1 MIPFLLPRDSM
12 PRFQRWLILFAI
24 AWMIPGGP
32 WVLAQDP
39 DDATP
44 LLMPYPDNTPT
55 SLPDLLREYKDLGLP
70 LPFKGARLIY
80 LDRPVFFANQLGL
93 GSTHTS
99 EHFCFEAKRLP
110 GEKKQ
115 KLLLGLETVEAD
127 ELFVVFREP
136 PDKKT
141 LDRLLLF
148 DFQQDQPAQ
157 WAPWNRHELILA
169 IQCYAEGHHEVAQF
183 FLDRCR
189 IHTQIPL
196 RQRLLTIGWD
206 HLMKEFANP
215 KADRALLLVS
225 IKKKIAKY
233 KEWDTP
239 DARELVADLE
249 RTLKPFP
256 KRHSQ
261 AEEWIDQLTN
271 YHSDPEGPGYKS
283 PLFYLGT
290 FQGRKTQRPDDA
302 ESSER
307 LILKLLDMGL
317 DCVPVLLSHLEDQRL
332 TRTLNPN
339 FGQEDQEKLTK
350 DPVLR
355 IGTICQILLD
365 NLSSHPSMP
374 QEGVEKNLAFYL
386 SWWMEVCKEGEEAY
400 LLKNCLQTNPNGPSV
415 LFDPYLHLL
424 NRKYPHQ
431 IPVIYKK
438 VLAANPLLPSGL
450 ITKLIARGQLPKG
463 EKIQVLNQGLK
474 NPIRAHQFAAL
485 GEMESLDK
493 ARFALEWTKLAEAF
507 LAKDYKWDD
516 PEKAEDLT
524 TIANLLDSSDD
535 PKLWSILEKAVQA
548 APTELRGLLLSG
560 SFMTNFLIKPDLK
573 NSHLVIRFLLAFLD
587 DSSSWIA
594 NTENNPKFVS
604 IQKIEIRNLVARTLA
619 EIMNLTPPEET
630 MSDKEWTDYRE
641 KVRAAAKKELEKK

>member
-1 MIPFLLPRDSM
+1 MIPSLLPRDSM
-12 PRFQRWLILFAI
+12 PGFHRWLILLAI

-39 DDATP
+39 DDAP
-44 LLMPYPDNTPT
+44 PPMMPYPDNTPT
-55 SLPDLLREYKDLGLP
+55 SLADLLREYKELGLP

-80 LDRPVFFANQLGL
+80 LDRPVFFANPL
-93 GSTHTS
+93 GSPHTS

-157 WAPWNRHELILA
+157 WAQWNRHELILA

-215 KADRALLLVS
+215 KADRSLLLVS
-225 IKKKIAKY
+225 LKKKIAKY
-233 KEWDTP
+233 KEWDTQE
-239 DARELVADLE
+239 AKELIADLE
-249 RTLKPFP
+249 KTLMPFP
-256 KRHSQ
+256 KRHSR

-271 YHSDPEGPGYKS
+271 YHSDPEGPGYQS
-283 PLFYLGT
+283 PLFYLENFHG
-290 FQGRKTQRPDDA
+290 GKTQRPDDP

-317 DCVPVLLSHLEDQRL
+317 DCVPVLLSHLEDRRL

-339 FGQEDQEKLTK
+339 FGQEDQEKITK

-355 IGTICQILLD
+355 IGTICQILLE
-365 NLSSHPSMP
+365 NLSSHPNMP

-415 LFDPYLHLL
+415 LFDPYLYLL

-431 IPVIYKK
+431 IPGIYKK
-438 VLAANPLLPSGL
+438 VLAAKPEVPSGL
-450 ITKLIARGQLPKG
+450 VAQLIAKGRLPKE
-463 EKIQVLNQGLK
+463 EKIRLLNLGLEH
-474 NPIRAHQFAAL
+474 PTRFHQIVAL
-485 GEMESLDK
+485 TEMEALDK
-493 ARFALEWTKLAEAF
+493 ARFAKEWTRFAESF

-516 PEKAEDLT
+516 PEKVMELSALGQ
-524 TIANLLDSSDD
+524 LLNSSDD
-535 PKLWSILEKAVQA
+535 PKLWSILGKIAQA
-548 APTELRGLLLSG
+548 APPQHRGMFFISFGNSQDLKHPHLAIRLLL
-560 SFMTNFLIKPDLK
+560 P
-573 NSHLVIRFLLAFLD
+573 FLD
-587 DSSSWIA
+587 DSSGW
-594 NTENNPKFVS
+594 NPSGTPNHPMFVS
-604 IQKIEIRNLVARTLA
+604 IPIERLEIRNVAARSLA
-619 EIMNLTPPEET
+619 EILKLTPPEEPR
-630 MSDKEWTDYRE
+630 SDKEWADYRE
-641 KVRAAAKKELEKK
+641 KVRTAAKKELEKK